1 MAEGVI
7 RTVNARGYAFV
18 RTATGQDYFLHASNL
33 GGIAFSALEVGD
45 TVTFERAEDPH
56 GKGPIAVKA
65 ERITRATPV
74 SGEAQSPAE
83 PAPGRWP
90 TAAGRALDDDDNVY
104 DWGAAS

>member
-33 GGIAFSALEVGD
+33 GGIEFSALEVGD

-56 GKGPIAVKA
+56 GKGPIAINA
-65 ERITRATPV
+65 ERITRAPGHTDDARLPNEPV
-74 SGEAQSPAE
+74 SGQ
-83 PAPGRWP
+83 WP
-90 TAAGRALDDDDNVY
+90 TAAGRGLDEDTTY
-104 DWGAAS
+104 DWGEAG